1 MRDAHGLGGPDRVLA
16 PTDIRRV
23 VAEALAGFDV
33 DGEDVVVLVPD
44 RTRTC
49 PLVEVFAAVHAEL
62 APRVRGID
70 VVVAL
75 GTHTPMPDDAIRAHL
90 GLGDAARHATE
101 FPKVRFHNHAWDRA
115 SELVEV
121 GRLTATDVEEI
132 SGGRLSLDVPVTIL
146 QKVAAARKI
155 LVLGP
160 VFPHE
165 VAGFSGGN
173 KYLFPGVS
181 GRQIIDFFHWLGALI
196 TNRGIIGVRDTPVR
210 AVIDRCAGMVAAEQ
224 HALCMVVRPED
235 GQLAGLFGGPTEA
248 AWKAASALSSQVHI
262 RWCDRS
268 YRTVLSRCPPMY
280 PDIWT
285 AGKCMYKLE
294 PVVADGGELIIWA
307 PHVTEVSRV
316 HGHVL
321 ERIGYHVRDYFVA
334 QWERFEHE
342 PWGVLAHSTHVRGDG
357 AFVDGVER
365 PRVQVTLATGIPEAM
380 CRQIGLGYRDPD
392 SIDPAEFQEREDDGV
407 LYVPKAG
414 ELLFRLASE
423 RDPGFVRRSM

>member
-1 MRDAHGLGGPDRVLA
+1 MHGAHGQGGPDQILDA
-16 PTDIRRV
+16 DAIRRV
-23 VAEALAGFDV
+23 VAEALAAFDV
-33 DGEDVVVLVPD
+33 DGEEVVVLVPD

-49 PLVEVFAAVHAEL
+49 PLVEVFAAVHEAL
-62 APRVRGID
+62 APRVAGID

-90 GLGDAARHATE
+90 GLGDAARHAAA

-121 GRLTATDVEEI
+121 GRLTESDVEEI
-132 SGGRLSLDVPVTIL
+132 SGGRLSLEVPVTIL
-146 QKVAAARKI
+146 RKVATARKV

-165 VAGFSGGN
+165 VAGYSGGN

-196 TNRGIIGVRDTPVR
+196 TNRGIIGVRDTAVR
-210 AVIDRCAGMVAAEQ
+210 AVIDRCAAMVPAQQ

-235 GQLAGLFGGPTEA
+235 GRLAGLYGGPTPA
-248 AWKAASALSSQVHI
+248 AWSAAASLSSQVHI
-262 RWCDRS
+262 RWCERS

-334 QWERFEHE
+334 QWEKFRDE

-357 AFVDGVER
+357 TFEDGVER
-365 PRVQVTLATGIPEAM
+365 ARVQVTLATGIPEAM
-380 CRQIGLGYRDPD
+380 CRQIGLGYRDPA
-392 SIDPAEFQEREDDGV
+392 SIDVAEYQDREAEGV

-414 ELLFRLASE
+414 ELLFRIADDSSSE
-423 RDPGFVRRSM
+423 HR